1 MNARF
6 FGLAFLAAL
15 NPKLLGLDVLL
26 IQNTRPRLM
35 FSGFLLGCM
44 TMCVSIGLLDVFVL
58 RSDAIKTQG
67 QASAGLDLALGVPLV
82 ILGALTA
89 TGRLHR
95 RRQAPA
101 PAPGG
106 QPPAAD
112 GKPTK
117 RGGWEQRLVSKP
129 RFGIA
134 VLLGAVAGTPGADYV
149 IALHQLVTGK
159 SSTAAQAVAVVV
171 FALIEFSL
179 VIIPFVFLL
188 VRPAATETQLLHA
201 QHWLRSHARQ
211 VLATVALLV
220 GAFMVISGLIRLN

>member
-1 MNARF
+1 MNAEF

-44 TMCVSIGLLDVFVL
+44 TVCLSIGLLDVFVL

-82 ILGALTA
+82 VIGALLA

-95 RRQAPA
+95 RRRAPA
-101 PAPGG
+101 PAADG
-106 QPPAAD
+106 QPP
-112 GKPTK
+112 K
-117 RGGWEQRLVSKP
+117 REGWEQRLVSKP

-188 VRPAATETQLLHA
+188 VRPAGTEAQLQHA
-201 QHWLRSHARQ
+201 EHWLKSHARQ
-211 VLATVALLV
+211 VLAAVALLV
-220 GAFMVISGLIRLN
+220 GAFMVISGLTRLS

>member
-1 MNARF
+1 MNAEF

-44 TMCVSIGLLDVFVL
+44 TVCLSIGLLDVFVL

-82 ILGALTA
+82 VIGALLA

-95 RRQAPA
+95 RRRAPA
-101 PAPGG
+101 PA
-106 QPPAAD
+106 AD
-112 GKPTK
+112 GQLPK
-117 RGGWEQRLVSKP
+117 RAGWEQRLVSKP

-134 VLLGAVAGTPGADYV
+134 VLLGAVAGTPGARR
-149 IALHQLVTGK
+149 TGAR
-159 SSTAAQAVAVVV
+159 SRSRVPAWPSRTA
-171 FALIEFSL
+171 
-179 VIIPFVFLL
+179 PGC
-188 VRPAATETQLLHA
+188 AATA
-201 QHWLRSHARQ
+201 G
-211 VLATVALLV
+211 LALCSRRAAAVWAV
-220 GAFMVISGLIRLN
+220 

>member
-1 MNARF
+1 MNAEF

-44 TMCVSIGLLDVFVL
+44 TVCLSIGLLDVFVL
-58 RSDAIKTQG
+58 RSDAIKTQA

-82 ILGALTA
+82 VIGALLA

-95 RRQAPA
+95 RRRAPA
-101 PAPGG
+101 PAADG
-106 QPPAAD
+106 QPP
-112 GKPTK
+112 K
-117 RGGWEQRLVSKP
+117 REGWEQRLVSKP

-188 VRPAATETQLLHA
+188 VRPAGTEAQLQHA
-201 QHWLRSHARQ
+201 EHWLKSHARQ
-211 VLATVALLV
+211 VLAAVALLV
-220 GAFMVISGLIRLN
+220 GAFMVISGLTRLS

>member
-1 MNARF
+1 MNAEF

-44 TMCVSIGLLDVFVL
+44 TVCLSIGLLDVFVL

-82 ILGALTA
+82 VIGALLA

-95 RRQAPA
+95 RRRAPA
-101 PAPGG
+101 PAADG
-106 QPPAAD
+106 QPP
-112 GKPTK
+112 K
-117 RGGWEQRLVSKP
+117 RAGWEQRLVSKP

-188 VRPAATETQLLHA
+188 VRPAGTEAQLQHA
-201 QHWLRSHARQ
+201 QHWLTSHARQ
-211 VLATVALLV
+211 VLAAVALLV
-220 GAFMVISGLIRLN
+220 GAFMVISGLTRLS

>member
-15 NPKLLGLDVLL
+15 NPKLLGLDLLL

-44 TMCVSIGLLDVFVL
+44 TMCLSIGLLDVFVL

-82 ILGALTA
+82 LIGALIA

-95 RRQAPA
+95 RRRAPA
-101 PAPGG
+101 PAADG
-106 QPPAAD
+106 QPP
-112 GKPTK
+112 K
-117 RGGWEQRLVSKP
+117 REGWEQRLVSKP

-188 VRPAATETQLLHA
+188 VRPAGTEAQLQHA

-211 VLATVALLV
+211 VLAAVALLV
-220 GAFMVISGLIRLN
+220 GAFMVISGLMRLS